1 MLCTLNLPHSLK
13 VEATSKCVISTKIA
27 HGFVDFPNAPLLYKP
42 STTVLSRLPGKC
54 PPPNLTVLCL
64 RVTIDS
70 IYLRNGLGN
79 IEIVMHIRVS
89 HANV

>member
-13 VEATSKCVISTKIA
+13 VEATQNVSSLQK
-27 HGFVDFPNAPLLYKP
+27 LLVGLLTFLMHHYCT
-42 STTVLSRLPGKC
+42 SLALYCIVPGKC

-64 RVTIDS
+64 RVTI
-70 IYLRNGLGN
+70 YLWNGIGN

-89 HANV
+89 HVNV

>member
-13 VEATSKCVISTKIA
+13 VEATQNVSSLQKL
-27 HGFVDFPNAPLLYKP
+27 PNAPLLYKP
-42 STTVLSRLPGKC
+42 STTVLSRLLGKC

-64 RVTIDS
+64 RVTIDT

-79 IEIVMHIRVS
+79 IEIVMHIRVMRT
-89 HANV
+89 NV